1 MIVETFD
8 YYARLEAWV
17 TQRHGPAWNVQGQ
30 TAKGKL
36 IESELISV
44 EPKLKGSFLITP
56 ASLKKYASLH
66 PGRIPADSE
75 RRHISGD

>member
-30 TAKGKL
+30 TAKGKTD
-36 IESELISV
+36 EN
-44 EPKLKGSFLITP
+44 
-56 ASLKKYASLH
+56 
-66 PGRIPADSE
+66 RN
-75 RRHISGD
+75 